1 MTVNYRSQGEGTLG
15 LHFPLTALG
24 AGAAKGEEAYIERVK
39 DLCLEPQ
46 LFSLLEGKV
55 KYLAATPRFKDVIQT
70 FAVPAGET
78 PAGFRI
84 ESTLQEDG
92 LLLIDL
98 VRDISYDKNGV
109 KRPTG
114 ILYSADSANPYEVA
128 PIAPLLANLTCNPGI
143 VYDLFINNPKANV
156 GNAFHTRD
164 EVMTELGRILGPGC
178 DISVELNNPFAPLD
192 EILEEAARFKE
203 MLSEY
208 RVVIKVP
215 HTGPVNGKN
224 VHTLIEGN
232 KKFPIA
238 YDQAKT
244 EDYLYGHNLALALQ
258 ENGYR
263 VNYTLMFEPWQTGM
277 ALQAKPYFINSFIN
291 KRMMTST
298 YVAGMLSAYDTTRDL
313 QFLKNLRSY
322 FIDVDFLPE
331 SAAGEDLAKV
341 EKLARETLTYRDF
354 SNCRGFDGLDGVRHN
369 LRMLK
374 DCSLDDTRLII
385 CSIAGSRQ
393 YPELDKLLVEDEFRD
408 VLDKIVITT
417 EPIYLAQYT
426 ASPQIITYQRRFMN
440 AVNNTAD
447 KR

>member
-1 MTVNYRSQGEGTLG
+1 MNVIHFNLQALLNDTTKMIPGDENYVLRAIDKEVSFEEFMFLSQ
-15 LHFPLTALG
+15 A
-24 AGAAKGEEAYIERVK
+24 VK
-39 DLCLEPQ
+39 FIGVTQ
-46 LFSLLEGKV
+46 N
-55 KYLAATPRFKDVIQT
+55 FKNIIDY
-70 FAVPAGET
+70 FKVPAGET
-78 PAGFRI
+78 PAGFRV
-84 ESTLQEDG
+84 EYHMGKNSE
-92 LLLIDL
+92 LLIDL
-98 VRDISYDKNGV
+98 KRDISYDKNGK
-109 KRPTG
+109 KRPTKF
-114 ILYSADSANPYEVA
+114 IFSADSANPYEVE
-128 PIAPLLANLTCNPGI
+128 PIKNLIGNLTCNPGI
-143 VYDLFINNPKANV
+143 IYDLFINDPKENV
-156 GNAFHTRD
+156 GNKYKNRD
-164 EVMTELGRILGPGC
+164 EVMQELGRILGPGC
-178 DISVELNNPFAPLD
+178 DISVELNNPFADLS

-224 VHTLIEGN
+224 VHTLIEGD
-232 KKFPIA
+232 KKFPIR

-258 ENGYR
+258 EHGYR

-298 YVAGMLSAYDTTRDL
+298 YVAGMLSAYDSTRDL
-313 QFLKNLRSY
+313 QFLKALRGY
-322 FIDVDFLPE
+322 FVDVDFIAKSDAE
-331 SAAGEDLAKV
+331 MDLAEV
-341 EKLARETLTYRDF
+341 EKIARETLTYRDF
-354 SNCRGFDGLDGVRHN
+354 NNCRGFDGMDGVRHN

-374 DCSLDDTRLII
+374 DCNLEDTRLII

-426 ASPQIITYQRRFMN
+426 AAPQIITYQRRFMN